1 MAVSGL
7 RMMGL
12 VLSMK
17 VEREMGIGAYFVIYV
32 LLCWRIDG
40 KITRILD
47 FITKD
52 LLFGHKSII
61 FAISTKGKT
70 IHSNR
75 FALFFDEMGDF
86 LRRKPFFRPT
96 LGGKNPSLGVSLNG
110 ATGQSGQVCLLN
122 FL

>member
-17 VEREMGIGAYFVIYV
+17 VEREMGIGVYFVIYV

-40 KITRILD
+40 KITRVLD

-70 IHSNR
+70 IRSDR
-75 FALFFDEMGDF
+75 FALFF
-86 LRRKPFFRPT
+86 R
-96 LGGKNPSLGVSLNG
+96 
-110 ATGQSGQVCLLN
+110 
-122 FL
+122 

>member
-17 VEREMGIGAYFVIYV
+17 VKREMGIGVYFVVYA
-32 LLCWRIDG
+32 LLCWWVDG
-40 KITRILD
+40 KIILVLD

-52 LLFGHKSII
+52 LLFGYKSII
-61 FAISTKGKT
+61 FAVSTKGKT

-75 FALFFDEMGDF
+75 FALFF
-86 LRRKPFFRPT
+86 R
-96 LGGKNPSLGVSLNG
+96 
-110 ATGQSGQVCLLN
+110 
-122 FL
+122 

>member
-17 VEREMGIGAYFVIYV
+17 VEREMGIGVYFVIYV
-32 LLCWRIDG
+32 LLCWWIDG
-40 KITRILD
+40 KITYVLD

-70 IHSNR
+70 IRSGR
-75 FALFFDEMGDF
+75 FALFF
-86 LRRKPFFRPT
+86 R
-96 LGGKNPSLGVSLNG
+96 
-110 ATGQSGQVCLLN
+110 
-122 FL
+122 